1 MTTAA
6 TATAA
11 PARNDSDILLSMDN
25 AEKHFH
31 GVHAL
36 KGVSIAL
43 RKGTVHA
50 LCGENGAG
58 KSTLMKILMGVYSAD
73 AGTMYLRGQ
82 PVKFQSPRQALDA
95 GIAIIE
101 QELTPIPDMSV
112 AENIFLGR
120 EPVSSG
126 LFVDYGELNRRAV
139 EVLDRIKIK
148 LDPGRKMKTLS
159 VAEVQMVEIAKALSY
174 NSDVLIMDE
183 PTSAIGEKE
192 TDSLFEIIATLKA
205 QGKGIFYISHRMKEI
220 FRIADEIT
228 ILRDGQYICTKPA
241 SELDQDSLVSL
252 MISRKLEGQYVKE
265 NTPTDQVLLS
275 VRNLTKKRRH
285 GPVSLDLHKGE
296 ILGLYG
302 LVGAG
307 RSEFLESLFG
317 VVQPDEG
324 EILLNGERVVN
335 HTPYEAIRH
344 GLAFVTEDRKSSGL
358 ALIHSVKDN
367 ASLTSIRKFYKGLFI
382 DRPRESSEV
391 REAIDFFRVK
401 TPSERQIV
409 QNLSGGNQQK
419 VILGRWLLAKPVIL
433 LMDEPTRGIDVGAK
447 REIYKFM
454 SDFANEGHGII
465 LVSSELPEVIGM
477 SDRILVFKNRE
488 FSGEIARAD
497 ATEEILMQMAT

>member
-1 MTTAA
+1 M
-6 TATAA
+6 TATQH
-11 PARNDSDILLSMDN
+11 DHDVILSMEKAD
-25 AEKHFH
+25 KHFH

-43 RKGTVHA
+43 RRGTVHA
-50 LCGENGAG
+50 ICGENGAG

-73 AGTMYLRGQ
+73 SGTMHLKGQ

-101 QELTPIPDMSV
+101 QELTPIPDMTV

-120 EPVSSG
+120 EPMRAG
-126 LFVDYGELNRRAV
+126 LFVDYEELNRRAV
-139 EVLDRIKIK
+139 DVLERIRIR
-148 LDPGRKMKTLS
+148 LNPGRKMKTLS

-192 TDSLFEIIATLKA
+192 TDNLFEIIDSLKA

-228 ILRDGQYICTKPA
+228 ILRDGEYICTKPA
-241 SELDQDSLVSL
+241 SELDQDTLVSL

-265 NTPTDQVLLS
+265 NTPTDIPLLS
-275 VRNLTKKRRH
+275 VRSLYNKRRH
-285 GPVSLDLHKGE
+285 EPISLELHKGE

-307 RSEFLESLFG
+307 RSEFLESVFG
-317 VVQPDEG
+317 VVKPDGG
-324 EILLNGERVVN
+324 EIFLNGKKVLNR
-335 HTPYEAIRH
+335 TPYDAIRN

-358 ALIHSVKDN
+358 ALILSVKDN
-367 ASLTSIRKFYKGLFI
+367 ACITSVRRFHKGPFINRARELEDVRK
-382 DRPRESSEV
+382 
-391 REAIDFFRVK
+391 AIEFFRVK

-419 VILGRWLLAKPVIL
+419 VILGRWLLAQPTIM

-454 SDFANEGHGII
+454 SDFANEGNGII

-477 SDRILVFKNRE
+477 SDRIMVFKNRS
-488 FSGEIARAD
+488 FSGEVARAD
-497 ATEEILMQMAT
+497 ASEELLMQMAT

>member
-1 MTTAA
+1 M
-6 TATAA
+6 TATE
-11 PARNDSDILLSMDN
+11 SDVILSMDK

-36 KGVSIAL
+36 KGVSIQL
-43 RKGTVHA
+43 RRGTVHA
-50 LCGENGAG
+50 ICGENGAG
-58 KSTLMKILMGVYSAD
+58 KSTLMKILMGVYAAD
-73 AGTMYLRGQ
+73 AGEMRLRGKQ
-82 PVKFQSPRQALDA
+82 VKFQSPRQALDA

-101 QELTPIPDMSV
+101 QELTPIPDMTV

-126 LFVDYGELNRRAV
+126 LFVNYKALNKRAV
-139 EVLDRIKIK
+139 EVLSRIKIDI
-148 LDPGRKMKTLS
+148 DPSRKMKTLS
-159 VAEVQMVEIAKALSY
+159 VAEVQLVEIAKALSY

-192 TDSLFEIIATLKA
+192 TDNLFEIIDNLKR

-228 ILRDGQYICTKPA
+228 ILRDGEYICTKPA
-241 SELDQDSLVSL
+241 SELDQDSLVHL

-265 NTPTDQVLLS
+265 NTPTATPLLT
-275 VRNLTKKRRH
+275 VRNLTRKKFH
-285 GPVSLDLHKGE
+285 QPISLQLHRQE

-317 VVQPDEG
+317 VVRPDGG
-324 EILLNGERVVN
+324 EILLNGSPVKNR
-335 HTPYEAIRH
+335 TPYDSIQN
-344 GLAFVTEDRKSSGL
+344 GIAFVTEDRKSSGL
-358 ALIHSVKDN
+358 ALILSVREN
-367 ASLTSIRKFYKGLFI
+367 TSLTSVRKFYKSPFI
-382 DRPRESSEV
+382 NRSRESQDV
-391 REAIDFFRVK
+391 QKAIDFFKIK
-401 TPSERQIV
+401 TPSDRQLV

-419 VILGRWLLAKPVIL
+419 VILGRWVLSQPTIL

-454 SDFANEGHGII
+454 SDFANAGNGII

-477 SDRILVFKNRE
+477 SDRIIVFKNKA
-488 FSGEIARAD
+488 FSGEILRKD
-497 ATEEILMQMAT
+497 ASEEKLMQMAT

>member
-1 MTTAA
+1 MTAVQTDVQ
-6 TATAA
+6 TD
-11 PARNDSDILLSMDN
+11 PDVILSMDKV
-25 AEKHFH
+25 AKRFH
-31 GVHAL
+31 GVQAL
-36 KGVSIAL
+36 KGVSITL
-43 RKGTVHA
+43 RRGTVHA
-50 LCGENGAG
+50 ICGENGAG
-58 KSTLMKILMGVYSAD
+58 KSTLMKILMGVYHAD
-73 AGTMYLRGQ
+73 LGTMRLKGER
-82 PVKFQSPRQALDA
+82 VKFLSPREALDA

-101 QELTPIPDMSV
+101 QELTPIPDMTV

-120 EPVSSG
+120 EPMKSAG
-126 LFVDYGELNRRAV
+126 LFIDYHELNRRAR
-139 EVLDRIKIK
+139 EVLDRIKID

-192 TDSLFEIIATLKA
+192 TDNLFEIIDTLKA

-228 ILRDGQYICTKPA
+228 ILRDGEYICTKPA
-241 SELDQDSLVSL
+241 SELDQDALVSL

-265 NTPTDQVLLS
+265 NIPTDQPLLS
-275 VRNLTKKRRH
+275 VRGLAKKNRH
-285 GPVSLDLHKGE
+285 APISLELRKGE

-307 RSEFLESLFG
+307 RSEFLESVFG
-317 VVQPDEG
+317 VVKPDEG
-324 EILLNGERVVN
+324 EIFLNGQRVVN
-335 HTPYEAIRH
+335 RTPYDAIRH

-358 ALIHSVKDN
+358 ALILSVKDN
-367 ASLTSIRKFYKGLFI
+367 ASITSIRKFYKGMFI
-382 DRPRESSEV
+382 DRPRELSEV
-391 REAIDFFRVK
+391 KNAIDFFKVK

-419 VILGRWLLAKPVIL
+419 VILGRWLLSQPKIM

-454 SDFANEGHGII
+454 SDFANEGNGII
-465 LVSSELPEVIGM
+465 LVSSELPEVLGM
-477 SDRILVFKNRE
+477 SDRILVFKNKT
-488 FSGEIARAD
+488 FSGEVARKD
-497 ATEEILMQMAT
+497 ATEELLMQMAT